1 MARILVAEDNVLN
14 FELVRDVL
22 EGQGHE
28 IEWARDGEEA
38 LAKAGG
44 SAFALLLL
52 DLHMPKLDW
61 LEVLAALRRAGA
73 SPARV
78 VVVSADAMGGVPEA
92 VAQAGAD
99 AYLSKPLEVG
109 ALVAEVNRQL
119 GR

>member
-14 FELVRDVL
+14 FELVRDIL

-28 IEWARDGEEA
+28 IEWAKDGEEA
-38 LAKAGG
+38 LAKAAG
-44 SAFALLLL
+44 SDFALLLL
-52 DLHMPKLDW
+52 DLHMPKLDG
-61 LEVLAALRRAGA
+61 LEVLAALRRDG
-73 SPARV
+73 SSLPRV

-99 AYLSKPLEVG
+99 GYLSKPIEVG

-119 GR
+119 DG